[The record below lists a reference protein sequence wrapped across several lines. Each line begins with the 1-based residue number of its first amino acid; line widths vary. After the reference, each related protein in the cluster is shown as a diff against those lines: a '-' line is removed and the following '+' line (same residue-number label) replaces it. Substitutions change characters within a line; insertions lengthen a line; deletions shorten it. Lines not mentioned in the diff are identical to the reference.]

1 MFLKIKYSIILLLIL
16 SAKLTFAQTKSA
28 ITIINYEFHHS
39 KRYVNATLK
48 INIENNPNDSCR
60 VHLQTFPLVD
70 DDKWNKSKMDRNFTL
85 SQATFDSLVV
95 SVMKINQ
102 IQLDK
107 AIVFGKDGT
116 TCKIEF
122 GNLENKVAYQFW
134 TPHYN
139 EQQRGLQLFIQI
151 ASKILK
157 SAKLNPEEFL

>member
-1 MFLKIKYSIILLLIL
+1 MLTKKYLSIVILLLVQIL
-16 SAKLTFAQTKSA
+16 AFAQNKNN

-39 KRYVNATLK
+39 KRFVNATLK
-48 INIENNPNDSCR
+48 INIENDLNDSCR

-70 DDKWNKSKMDRNFTL
+70 DDKWNKSKMDRKFTL

-95 SVMKINQ
+95 SVFKLNQ

-107 AIVFGKDGT
+107 AIVYGEDGT

-157 SAKLNPEEFL
+157 SAKLNPDEYL

>member
-1 MFLKIKYSIILLLIL
+1 MFLKFKYSIFLLLIL
-16 SAKLTFAQTKSA
+16 CAKSTFAQSNKS
-28 ITIINYEFHHS
+28 INIINYEFQHS
-39 KRYVNATLK
+39 RRYVNAKLK
-48 INIENNPNDSCR
+48 ISIENNPNDSCR

-70 DDKWNKSKMDRNFTL
+70 DDKWNKSKMDRKFTL

-95 SVMKINQ
+95 SVLKLNQ

-107 AIVFGKDGT
+107 AIVYGKDGT

-139 EQQRGLQLFIQI
+139 EQQRGLQLFVQI

-157 SAKLNPEEFL
+157 SAKLNPEEYL